1 MAVGNPF
8 AKSQGFDFVS
18 NNKYLQEDFTGS
30 TPLDF
35 SNLSSS
41 GIMSQAPAPLVYIP
55 RDEGGDGPVDTG
67 PTGSYDSQFD
77 PVTENKDFVED
88 IGEGTIAEEDD
99 DKTTI
104 GPVGLAKIAG
114 STLFGGPFS
123 GAFTGYREKEKAK
136 QDAIDKINADI
147 NAQYGYGTGAASE
160 KDMNS
165 YETEKETGNPENYDQ
180 DYDMK
185 DGGRA
190 GYFFGGRVNY
200 KVGGRVSFKN
210 GGLASIL

>member
-18 NNKYLQEDFTGS
+18 NNKYLQEDFKGS

-41 GIMSQAPAPLVYIP
+41 GIMSQTPLVYIP
-55 RDEGGDGPVDTG
+55 RDEGGNGPVDTG
-67 PTGSYDSQFD
+67 PPGSYDSQFD
-77 PVTENKDFVED
+77 PVTQNKEFNED

-104 GPVGLAKIAG
+104 GPLGLAKIAG
-114 STLFGGPFS
+114 SALFGGPFS

-136 QDAIDKINADI
+136 QAKIDAINDKI
-147 NAQYGYGTGAASE
+147 NAQYGYGTGAASQGDMDSYGVD
-160 KDMNS
+160 KD
-165 YETEKETGNPENYDQ
+165 TGNPGNYDQ

-185 DGGRA
+185 EGGRV

-200 KVGGRVSFKN
+200 KAGGRVSFKD